1 MLSFAPWLQVR
12 SQCVVSH
19 RFVQRSA
26 PTKHWVCQKA
36 AQLSSSPLCMCR
48 TTMRRNARF
57 RYSCINCHSLF
68 SVVPII
74 MCYNSSSLPRA
85 SLILIESS
93 TLGEEEVVFIGYVL
107 CSVSTAFFS
116 EYHSAAALY
125 VQPSLLGFYYWSVL
139 TNWSLLDMSCNEAT
153 GVIGAISDSDVGM
166 AVVWSFRFKSL
177 YSLSSVLLKL
187 RYNIVVRL
195 SLHAYRSIL
204 RAKCN

>member
-1 MLSFAPWLQVR
+1 MPSLNTFFGPLMLSFAPWLQVR

-48 TTMRRNARF
+48 TAMQQECKIQVQLHQLSQF
-57 RYSCINCHSLF
+57 VFSCTYYHVLQF
-68 SVVPII
+68 QL
-74 MCYNSSSLPRA
+74 LPRA

-125 VQPSLLGFYYWSVL
+125 VQPSLLGFYY
-139 TNWSLLDMSCNEAT
+139 
-153 GVIGAISDSDVGM
+153 
-166 AVVWSFRFKSL
+166 
-177 YSLSSVLLKL
+177 
-187 RYNIVVRL
+187 
-195 SLHAYRSIL
+195 
-204 RAKCN
+204 

>member
-1 MLSFAPWLQVR
+1 MFCGYEMAYWFSKFLLLKRWLSLNAFIKYFFLALSCFHLLHGYRCGLNVLFPTDLFSGLHLRNTGFVR
-12 SQCVVSH
+12 KLPNSRLLLYVCVEQQCS
-19 RFVQRSA
+19 
-26 PTKHWVCQKA
+26 
-36 AQLSSSPLCMCR
+36 
-48 TTMRRNARF
+48 RNARF

-125 VQPSLLGFYYWSVL
+125 VQPSLLGFYY
-139 TNWSLLDMSCNEAT
+139 
-153 GVIGAISDSDVGM
+153 
-166 AVVWSFRFKSL
+166 
-177 YSLSSVLLKL
+177 
-187 RYNIVVRL
+187 
-195 SLHAYRSIL
+195 
-204 RAKCN
+204 